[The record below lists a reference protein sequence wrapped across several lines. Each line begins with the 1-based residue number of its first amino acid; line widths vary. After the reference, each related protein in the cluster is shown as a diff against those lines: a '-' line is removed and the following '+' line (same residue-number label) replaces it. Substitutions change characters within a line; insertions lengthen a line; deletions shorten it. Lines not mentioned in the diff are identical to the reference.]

1 VVPGAAWILTALG
14 AAAISSAAAAEAL
27 QNVSGRAGTTL
38 NGEWRV
44 IVDPYENGYY
54 NYRREPFDVAPEP
67 SGGYF
72 LDRKPADRSELVEY
86 DFDASPKLAVP
97 SDWNSQDERLYYYEG
112 SVWYRR
118 KFDYTPTAGRR
129 MFVHFGAA
137 NYQADV
143 YLNGRKLGRHVGGFT
158 PFQFEITGMLA
169 ARGNSLVV
177 KVDNTRRAEGI
188 PTVNTDW
195 WNYGGLT
202 RDVTIVETPAT
213 YIRDYVVQL
222 ATASSDR
229 VAASVELDGAKAA
242 GVGVTLSIPEA
253 GIRVRAL
260 SDARG
265 VATFDVAARAI
276 ETWSP
281 RNARLYEVEL
291 ATDDDRIRER
301 IGFRSIAVTGAEILL
316 NGEPVFLRGIS
327 LHEENPLRGGR
338 AHSEQDARLLL
349 GWAKEL
355 GCNFVRL
362 AHYPHNEHMARVADE
377 LGLMVWAEV
386 PVYWTIQWEN
396 PETLAN
402 AKQQLRELIQ
412 RDRNRASVIVW
423 SVANETPVSEP
434 RTRFLRTLVESAR
447 ALDSTRLVAAALEVR
462 RDPADA
468 NHRIVDDPFGAYID
482 LLSFNEYVGWYDGL
496 PDKLPR
502 IRWTFGYD
510 KPVVI
515 SEFGA
520 DALHGRHG
528 DRLARFSEEYQE
540 DLYRQTLL
548 MLQRLPQWRGTTPWI
563 LADFRSPRR
572 PLPGVQDGWNRK
584 GLISD
589 KGAKKKAFYVL
600 QDFYTKIAR
609 REAAA
614 TAHET
619 IDAGRTLALMEKV
632 ADWQLAHLEPVA
644 SIKVM
649 REETRSP
656 RSWQQGA
663 FYAGLTA
670 LAQRSKSTRFRD
682 AVLAHGRGTD
692 WQLGDRRYHA
702 DDHVIGQSYLWA
714 AAHGAGQDAIAP
726 LRKRLDEIL
735 ADPPRGSLA
744 AHASEQCWDRWCW
757 CDALFMAPPVWI
769 ELAAVTGD
777 LRYAQYAHTEFKA
790 TRDYLYDREE
800 HLFYRDSR
808 FFEQRDNSGRKLFW
822 SRGNGWVFA
831 GVARVLER
839 LPASDPAR
847 PMYEELFKEMAA
859 KLKAVQKPD
868 GYWAPS
874 LLAAPEATP
883 PESSGTGFFVYGM
896 AWGIA
901 AGLLDRAEYEPVV
914 RRGWR
919 ALERAVHPDGMLG
932 WVQQV
937 SDRPEH
943 VAPSDTQFYGVG
955 AFLLAGSAV
964 HDLYRSTPAPS
975 R

>member
-1 VVPGAAWILTALG
+1 MLRVATILTALG
-14 AAAISSAAAAEAL
+14 AAAISSADAAEAL
-27 QNVSGRAGTTL
+27 QNVYGRAGTTL

-54 NYRREPFDVAPEP
+54 NYRREPFDAAPEP

-86 DFDASPKLAVP
+86 DFDASPTLAVP
-97 SDWNSQDERLYYYEG
+97 SDWNSQDDRLYYYEG
-112 SVWYRR
+112 TVWYRR
-118 KFDYTPTAGRR
+118 KFDYAPTAGRR
-129 MFVHFGAA
+129 VFVHFGAA

-213 YIRDYVVQL
+213 YIRDYAVQL
-222 ATASSDR
+222 AAGSSDR
-229 VAASVELDGAKAA
+229 IVASVELDGAKAA

-265 VATFDVAARAI
+265 IATFDVAARAL
-276 ETWSP
+276 EMWSP
-281 RNARLYEVEL
+281 RNARLYDVEL
-291 ATDDDRIRER
+291 ATDDDRISER
-301 IGFRSIAVTGAEILL
+301 IGFRSIAVRGADILL

-377 LGLMVWAEV
+377 LGLMVWEEV

-396 PETLAN
+396 PAN
-402 AKQQLRELIQ
+402 ACERASSSCAELIL

-423 SVANETPVSEP
+423 SVANETPVSGQ
-434 RTRFLRTLVESAR
+434 RTQFLRTLVESAR

-468 NHRIVDDPFGAYID
+468 DHRIVDDPFGAYID

-520 DALHGRHG
+520 DALQGRHG

-600 QDFYTKIAR
+600 QDFYRNIAQ
-609 REAAA
+609 REDAAA
-614 TAHET
+614 VGHET
-619 IDAGRTLALMEKV
+619 IDAGRALALMEKV

-670 LAQRSKSTRFRD
+670 LAERSKSTRFRD
-682 AVLAHGRGTD
+682 AVLAHGRSTG

-726 LRKRLDEIL
+726 LRKRFDEIL

-769 ELAAVTGD
+769 GLAAATGD
-777 LRYAQYAHTEFKA
+777 RRYAEYAHAEFKA

-800 HLFYRDSR
+800 RLFYRDSR
-808 FFEQRDNSGRKLFW
+808 FFEQRDSNGRKLFW

-831 GVARVLER
+831 GIARVLER

-901 AGLLDRAEYEPVV
+901 AGLLDRA
-914 RRGWR
+914 GIR
-919 ALERAVHPDGMLG
+919 AGRATWLARTGA
-932 WVQQV
+932 
-937 SDRPEH
+937 SRPI
-943 VAPSDTQFYGVG
+943 
-955 AFLLAGSAV
+955 
-964 HDLYRSTPAPS
+964 
-975 R
+975 

>member
-1 VVPGAAWILTALG
+1 MLKVATILTALG
-14 AAAISSAAAAEAL
+14 AAAIASADAADAL

-54 NYRREPFDVAPEP
+54 NYRREPFDAAPQP

-72 LDRKPADRSELVEY
+72 LDRKPADRSELIEY
-86 DFDASPKLAVP
+86 DFDASPTLAVP
-97 SDWNSQDERLYYYEG
+97 SDWNSQDDRLYYYEG
-112 SVWYRR
+112 TIWYRR
-118 KFDYTPTAGRR
+118 KFDYAPTAGRR
-129 MFVHFGAA
+129 VFVHFGAA

-158 PFQFEITGMLA
+158 PFQFEMTGMLA

-177 KVDNTRRAEGI
+177 KVDNTRRVEGI

-213 YIRDYVVQL
+213 YIRNYAVQL
-222 ATASSDR
+222 AAGSSDR
-229 VAASVELDGAKAA
+229 IAASVELDGAKAA
-242 GVGVTLSIPEA
+242 GVRVMLSIPEA
-253 GIRVRAL
+253 GIRVRTL

-265 VATFDVAARAI
+265 IATFDVAARAI
-276 ETWSP
+276 EKWSP
-281 RNARLYEVEL
+281 RNARLYDVEL
-291 ATDDDRIRER
+291 ATDDDRISER
-301 IGFRSIAVTGAEILL
+301 IGFRSIAVRGADILL

-338 AHSEQDARLLL
+338 AHSDQDARLLL

-402 AKQQLRELIQ
+402 GKAQLRELML

-423 SVANETPVSEP
+423 SVANETPVSGQ
-434 RTRFLRTLVESAR
+434 RTQFLRTLVESAR

-468 NHRIVDDPFGAYID
+468 DHRIVDDPFGAYID

-496 PDKLPR
+496 PDKLLR

-520 DALHGRHG
+520 DALQGRHG

-589 KGAKKKAFYVL
+589 KGVKKKAFYVL
-600 QDFYTKIAR
+600 QDFYRNIAQ
-609 REAAA
+609 REDAGAGGD
-614 TAHET
+614 ET

-632 ADWQLAHLEPVA
+632 ADWQLAHPEPVA
-644 SIKVM
+644 SIKVA

-670 LAQRSKSTRFRD
+670 LAERSESPRFRD
-682 AVLAHGRGTD
+682 AVLAHGRGTH

-714 AAHGAGQDAIAP
+714 AAHGAGPDVIVP
-726 LRKRLDEIL
+726 LRKRFDEIL
-735 ADPPRGSLA
+735 AAPPRGSLA
-744 AHASEQCWDRWCW
+744 TPAHGSCADRWCW

-769 ELAAVTGD
+769 GLAAASGD
-777 LRYAQYAHTEFKA
+777 RRYAEYAHAEFKA

-808 FFEQRDNSGRKLFW
+808 FFEQRDSNGRKLFW

-831 GVARVLER
+831 GIARVLQR

-874 LLAAPEATP
+874 LLAALGATP

-896 AWGIA
+896 AWGIG

-919 ALERAVHPDGMLG
+919 ALERAVQSDGMLG

-964 HDLYRSTPAPS
+964 RDLYQARSAPS